1 MRSKNG
7 GSFVTFL
14 YVVNFHILSHKWPHI
29 SVNWHP
35 PRAYCRKLS
44 DFFCLRVDLNP
55 QSQQRGRSFLC
66 VTMFQGW
73 HAREYLHRASEQ
85 QISRTSCAQ
94 TMISKFPKAWKL
106 MVCLRLDVSFCL
118 VFHIERFMFRK
129 ANVYW
134 RTGLG
139 NVPASEICILNP
151 TKKTHSASEN

>member
-14 YVVNFHILSHKWPHI
+14 YVVNFHILSHKWPHKFCELTPTQSI
-29 SVNWHP
+29 LQKIV
-35 PRAYCRKLS
+35 R
-44 DFFCLRVDLNP
+44 FFGLRVDLNP
-55 QSQQRGRSFLC
+55 QSQQRGRSFMC

-85 QISRTSCAQ
+85 QISRTRCAQ

-106 MVCLRLDVSFCL
+106 MVCLRLDVSFSL
-118 VFHIERFMFRK
+118 VFHIERFMFLK

-134 RTGLG
+134 RAGLG

-151 TKKTHSASEN
+151 TKKTHSASEI

>member
-55 QSQQRGRSFLC
+55 QSQQRGRSFMC

-73 HAREYLHRASEQ
+73 HAREYLHRASKQ

-106 MVCLRLDVSFCL
+106 MVCLRLDVSFL
-118 VFHIERFMFRK
+118 WFFTLK
-129 ANVYW
+129 
-134 RTGLG
+134 GLCFWKQMCIG
-139 NVPASEICILNP
+139 EPALGTYQHLKYVS
-151 TKKTHSASEN
+151 